1 MNLVFIG
8 TSKFA
13 VPALEKLLAST
24 HKVLAVVTQP
34 DRPKGRG
41 QEVRPSP
48 VKEVAV
54 AKNVFLYQPEDVNDY
69 EFIREVRALSPD
81 VILVVAYGQKLGK
94 DILEM
99 PRFYCLNIHPSLL
112 PKYRGAA
119 PVARAILNGDTYGG
133 VCVVKVTEK
142 MDAGP
147 ILGITRVEI
156 PFDATTP
163 DMEAKLAD
171 IGGDLLLEV
180 LQAIHERRHVEIPQD
195 DREATFARK
204 FEKGDGKIDWRK
216 PAHKIHNFVRAL
228 QPFPCAFTSLN
239 RTRVTLYRVKPQRL
253 PQRPNQR
260 FGTILAADKDGIKV
274 ACGDGEVTILEL
286 QPESK
291 RRMSA
296 EEFVNGYKPKVGDA
310 FF

>member
-1 MNLVFIG
+1 MNIVFIG

-13 VPALEKLLAST
+13 VPALEKLLASP
-24 HKVLAVVTQP
+24 HKVLSVVTQP

-54 AKNVFLYQPEDVNDY
+54 AKACHLYQPEDVNDY
-69 EFIREVRALSPD
+69 EFIRELRALSPD
-81 VILVVAYGQKLGK
+81 VIVVVAYGQKLGK
-94 DILEM
+94 EILEM

-119 PVARAILNGDTYGG
+119 PVARAILNGDTYTG

-163 DMEAKLAD
+163 DMEDKLSQ
-171 IGGDLLLEV
+171 IGADLLIEV
-180 LQAIHERRHVEIPQD
+180 IGLVQERTHIELPQD
-195 DREATFARK
+195 DREATFAKK
-204 FEKGDGKIDWRK
+204 FEKNDGKIDWRK
-216 PAHKIHNFVRAL
+216 PAVKIHNFVRAL
-228 QPFPCAFTSLN
+228 QPFPGAFTVLN
-239 RTRVTLYRVKPQRL
+239 RQRVTLHKVKPQRL
-253 PQRPNQR
+253 PQRPNER
-260 FGTILAADKDGIKV
+260 AGTIRSADKDGIRV
-274 ACGDGEVTILEL
+274 ACSDGEVLILEL
-286 QPESK
+286 QPENK
-291 RRMSA
+291 RRMTA
-296 EEFVNGYKPKVGDA
+296 EEFLNGYKPKPGD
-310 FF
+310 FFQ